1 MVMKMAFTVDVEDWF
16 CSPNLSLSE
25 WADCE
30 LRLEQPVHQILDLLD
45 EYEATGT
52 FFVLGWIAEKRPD
65 LVKEIY
71 RRGHEIASHGYSHR
85 LVYNQSKLEFKA
97 DIRLSKDILE
107 HLIGSKVSGYRAPCF
122 SMTDWGLDILIEE
135 GFAYDSSISP
145 NTPNNL
151 YSKFNLSSK
160 VAHSFKIKDH
170 LWEVPLPAFRLGGVN
185 IPWGGGGYFRIYPYR
200 FFYSGARKIIGD
212 KDYFVYYIHPYD
224 LDYDQPQIFN
234 TSWSN
239 GIRRYYGLRDTYA
252 KIKQLLSDFNCMSIS
267 KYDPQIG
274 GIH

>member
-1 MVMKMAFTVDVEDWF
+1 MKMAFTVDVEDWF

-25 WADCE
+25 WADYE
-30 LRLEQPVHQILDLLD
+30 LRLEQPIHQILDLLD
-45 EYEATGT
+45 EYDSTGT

-65 LVKEIY
+65 LIKEIY

-85 LVYNQSKLEFKA
+85 LVYHQTALQFKQ

-107 HLIGSKVSGYRAPCF
+107 DLIGSSVNGYRAPCF

-135 GFAYDSSISP
+135 GFSYDSSISP

-151 YSKFNLSSK
+151 YSKFNLSS
-160 VAHSFKIKDH
+160 AASQSFKIKDN
-170 LWEVPLPAFRLGGVN
+170 LWEVPLPVYRLGGLN
-185 IPWGGGGYFRIYPYR
+185 IPWGGGGYFRMYPYR

-212 KDYFVYYIHPYD
+212 RDYFVYYIHPYD
-224 LDYDQPQIFN
+224 LDHDQPQIFN
-234 TSWSN
+234 TSWTN
-239 GIRRYYGLRDTYA
+239 GIRRYYGLGDTYV
-252 KIKQLLSDFNCMSIS
+252 KIKKLLSDFNCMSIS
-267 KYDPQIG
+267 EYDPQIG